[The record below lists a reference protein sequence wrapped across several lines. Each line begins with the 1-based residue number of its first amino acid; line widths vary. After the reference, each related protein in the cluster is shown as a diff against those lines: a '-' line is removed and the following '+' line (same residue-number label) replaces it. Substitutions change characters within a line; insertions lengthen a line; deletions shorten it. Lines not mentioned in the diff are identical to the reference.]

1 MKHKK
6 ISIPEINKFSLLG
19 ALKSST
25 KFVLLYWQTAL
36 FWSILNLIL
45 LFVLKSIPGG
55 WTNSLSILW
64 LVSYYIYWNMF
75 FRYILQHQP
84 YFSLIRIFNGLVP
97 VSKIMFINIGIYV
110 MLIIIPYIP
119 LLMGFRDK
127 YLEFFEA
134 YMDILELNNSL
145 YIKAMF
151 YILMLLVS
159 PYTIMRPYLAF
170 ISSIVGKSRSIMDAY
185 KKTKGHY
192 WRFVGCATIMSSA
205 FALSTYINTVHH
217 VDITIYLMAFLLT
230 YFNIIFINMYK
241 YFYKRKTKAKL
252 SSH

>member
-6 ISIPEINKFSLLG
+6 ISLPEINKFSLFA

-25 KFVLLYWQTAL
+25 KFVLLYWQTVL

-45 LFVLKSIPGG
+45 LIIFKNIPNG

-64 LVSYYIYWNMF
+64 LVAYYIYWSMF

-97 VSKIMFINIGIYV
+97 VSKIMFINIAIYI

-127 YLEFFEA
+127 YLEFFEM

-145 YIKAMF
+145 YSKAMF
-151 YILMLLVS
+151 YLLMLVVS
-159 PYTIMRPYLAF
+159 PYTITRPYLAYV
-170 ISSIVGKSRSIMDAY
+170 SSIVGKSRSVIDAY

-192 WRFVGCATIMSSA
+192 WRFVACATIMSSI
-205 FALSTYINTVHH
+205 FAVSIYINTIYSIDV
-217 VDITIYLMAFLLT
+217 TIYLMSFFLI
-230 YFNIIFINMYK
+230 YFNVVFINMYK
-241 YFYKRKTKAKL
+241 YFYKRKNKTKK
-252 SSH
+252 SSG